1 MNPDLFDRGTITT
14 SSISTLRSKPL
25 AQSLENSCLL
35 LGLLACMQSGE
46 DLEVTANN
54 TSDSL
59 LKYYCLSCHA
69 DPTRKDTNGKSTREP
84 AILPIF
90 HQEELDE
97 HVWHSLLHTIADS
110 DQIGQCWRKL
120 EKANNSIESLSS
132 MKQLDELDL
141 EGLSAQISFEDKSQI
156 LTLLIDRIIVR
167 CETKTLFVEGPIQS
181 MYGDTLDIDLPDEIY
196 KREVFITTE
205 NKELL
210 ARIYGYLLRQARLR
224 KLNNSLVPH

>member
-1 MNPDLFDRGTITT
+1 MNPDLFDGGTITT

-35 LGLLACMQSGE
+35 LGLLSCMQCGE
-46 DLEVTANN
+46 DLQVTANI
-54 TSDSL
+54 TSNSL
-59 LKYYCLSCHA
+59 LKYFCLACHP
-69 DPTRKDTNGKSTREP
+69 DPTRNGTSTKETV
-84 AILPIF
+84 ILPSF
-90 HQEELDE
+90 HQAALDE
-97 HVWHSLLHTIADS
+97 YVWRSLLHTIVDS
-110 DQIGQCWRKL
+110 KQIAQCWKEL
-120 EKANNSIESLSS
+120 EKANNSIEFLSS

-181 MYGDTLDIDLPDEIY
+181 MYGDTLDIDLADEIY